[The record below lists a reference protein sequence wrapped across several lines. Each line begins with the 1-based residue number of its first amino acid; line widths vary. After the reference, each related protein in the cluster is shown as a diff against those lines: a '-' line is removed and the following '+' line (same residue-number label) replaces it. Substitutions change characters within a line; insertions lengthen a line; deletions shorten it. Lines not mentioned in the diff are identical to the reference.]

1 MTEAPAALP
10 TVRRAPKL
18 VLDAL
23 AREHLRHARSESS
36 GRGSETVVGG
46 HEHTLPPTVTL
57 SQR

>member
-1 MTEAPAALP
+1 MTAAPAALP

-23 AREHLRHARSESS
+23 ALRHARADSS

-46 HEHTLPPTVTL
+46 HEHTLPPAVTL